1 MPSQES
7 LLQILIGLVRALRPR
22 QWAKNVIVYAGLVF
36 DAQLLNADPL
46 LRVTLAFI
54 LLCMASSSIYVIN
67 DIVDVE
73 SDRQHPRKRFRPI
86 ASGQL
91 PIGVAKAA
99 AVILPLLTLAFS
111 WLLSPPLFWLVVV
124 YLVLHIAYAF
134 RLKHIV
140 IVDVLAI
147 AAGYVLRVAAGTV
160 IIDVANFSPWLYL
173 SVALLALFLAIGKRR
188 QELLLLAERA
198 GTIRVTFEHYNLPLL
213 DDMLRMVMVSV
224 LMTYTLYTI
233 ETDSPSLAGTNLGLL
248 TVPFVLYAIFRYLYL
263 MHVKGEGAAP
273 EEVLFKDRPLLVS
286 IMLWGLTF
294 VAIIYLP
301 RIV

>member
-1 MPSQES
+1 MQT
-7 LLQILIGLVRALRPR
+7 IIGLIRAMRPR

-36 DAQLLNADPL
+36 DAQLLMPDPL
-46 LRVTLAFI
+46 LRVTLTFL
-54 LLCMASSSIYVIN
+54 LLCMASSSIYIIN

-91 PIGVAKAA
+91 PLALARIAA
-99 AVILPLLTLAFS
+99 FVLPVVTLVLSLLLNQTLFLLIVI
-111 WLLSPPLFWLVVV
+111 

-140 IVDVLAI
+140 IIDVLAI

-160 IIDVANFSPWLYL
+160 VIHVANFSPWLYL

-188 QELLLLAERA
+188 QELLLLAEKA
-198 GTIRVTFEHYNLPLL
+198 GTIRVTFEHYNLQLL

-233 ETDSPSLAGTNLGLL
+233 ETDSPSLAGSNLALL
-248 TVPFVLYAIFRYLYL
+248 TIPFVLYAIFRYLYL

-273 EEVLFKDRPLLVS
+273 EDVLFKDRPLLIS
-286 IMLWGLTF
+286 IVLWGLTF
-294 VAIIYLP
+294 IGIIYLP
-301 RIV
+301 RLM

>member
-1 MPSQES
+1 MQT
-7 LLQILIGLVRALRPR
+7 LIGLVRAMRPR
-22 QWAKNVIVYAGLVF
+22 QWTKNVIVYAGLVF
-36 DAQLLNADPL
+36 DAQLFQPEPL
-46 LRVTLAFI
+46 LRVTLTFL
-54 LLCMASSSIYVIN
+54 LLCLASSSIYVIN
-67 DIVDVE
+67 DLADVE
-73 SDRQHPRKRFRPI
+73 SDRQHPRKRFRAI

-91 PIGVAKAA
+91 PIPAARVAAIA
-99 AVILPLLTLAFS
+99 LPLLTLVLA
-111 WLLSPPLFWLVVV
+111 LPLSPALFAIIAV
-124 YLVLHIAYAF
+124 YLLLHIAYAF

-160 IIDVANFSPWLYL
+160 VIHVTNFSPWLYL

-188 QELLLLAERA
+188 QELLLLAEKA
-198 GTIRVTFEHYNLPLL
+198 GTIRVTFEHYNLQML

-233 ETDSPSLAGTNLGLL
+233 ETQSPSLAGSNLALL

-273 EEVLFKDRPLLVS
+273 EELLFTDRPLLFS
-286 IMLWGLTF
+286 ILLWGITF
-294 VAIIYLP
+294 IGIIYLP
-301 RIV
+301 RLL

>member
-1 MPSQES
+1 MQT
-7 LLQILIGLVRALRPR
+7 LIGLVRAMRPR
-22 QWAKNVIVYAGLVF
+22 QWTKNAIVYAGLVF
-36 DAQLLNADPL
+36 DAQLFQPEPL
-46 LRVTLAFI
+46 LRVTLTFI
-54 LLCMASSSIYVIN
+54 LLCLASSSIYVIN

-91 PIGVAKAA
+91 PMPVAKVA
-99 AVILPLLTLAFS
+99 AVLLPVVTLILS
-111 WLLSPPLFWLVVV
+111 WLLSPALFALNVI
-124 YLVLHIAYAF
+124 YLVLHILYAF

-160 IIDVANFSPWLYL
+160 VINVTNFSPWLYL

-273 EEVLFKDRPLLVS
+273 EEVLFKDRPLLAA
-286 IMLWGLTF
+286 ILLWGLTF

-301 RIV
+301 RIL

>member
-1 MPSQES
+1 MQT
-7 LLQILIGLVRALRPR
+7 LIGLVRAMRPR
-22 QWAKNVIVYAGLVF
+22 QWTKNAIVYAGLVF
-36 DAQLLNADPL
+36 DAQLFQPEPL
-46 LRVTLAFI
+46 LRVTLTFI
-54 LLCMASSSIYVIN
+54 LLCLASSSIYVIN

-91 PIGVAKAA
+91 PMPVAKVA
-99 AVILPLLTLAFS
+99 AVLLPVVTLILS
-111 WLLSPPLFWLVVV
+111 WLLSPALFALNVI
-124 YLVLHIAYAF
+124 YLALHILYAF

-160 IIDVANFSPWLYL
+160 VINVTNFSPWLYL

-273 EEVLFKDRPLLVS
+273 EEVLFKDRPLLAA
-286 IMLWGLTF
+286 ILLWGLTF

-301 RIV
+301 RIL